1 MPSAAAITHSVK
13 SSREPVRA
21 TCHSSHGKRRRPT
34 TSISA
39 TNTPTSPTRHARSM
53 RRHLAAVHGTGR
65 RDHRRRAAAAA
76 RAPAPSPGPRPPAS
90 RRRCGRSPTRA
101 RRVLPARAAA
111 RPCSRPTSA
120 RPNTMPRRELQPQ
133 RVASPA
139 PSAVATAICT
149 IAPGS
154 AMRRTASRSSNEKC
168 SPTPN
173 ISSMTPISA
182 S

>member
-21 TCHSSHGKRRRPT
+21 TCQSSHGNSRRPT
-34 TSISA
+34 TSIST
-39 TNTPTSPTRHARSM
+39 TNTPISPTVVARVRSTSPTSMDPGEAMTAASGGISTSTSTVTRSSTTSQPTAIRPFTESSWPRDSSARSSTTV
-53 RRHLAAVHGTGR
+53 LATDNAN
-65 RDHRRRAAAAA
+65 
-76 RAPAPSPGPRPPAS
+76 
-90 RRRCGRSPTRA
+90 
-101 RRVLPARAAA
+101 
-111 RPCSRPTSA
+111 
-120 RPNTMPRRELQPQ
+120 PNTMPADSGQPQ
-133 RVASPA
+133 SVASPA

-154 AMRRTASRSSNEKC
+154 AMRRTDSRSWNEKC